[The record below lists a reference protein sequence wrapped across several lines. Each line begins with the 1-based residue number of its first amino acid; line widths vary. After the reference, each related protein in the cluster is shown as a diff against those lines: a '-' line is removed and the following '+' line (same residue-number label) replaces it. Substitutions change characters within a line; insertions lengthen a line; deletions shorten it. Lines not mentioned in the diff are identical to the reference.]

1 MKAVAKERVVDTAA
15 RLFYDQ
21 GYTATGINQIIE
33 EAGVAKASLYQVFR
47 SKEDLLMEYLDRIS
61 LNWMRD
67 FAQFREG
74 IPEGK
79 KSILALFDYRIQ
91 LIREHQYKGCG
102 FMRIAYELP
111 GLEEAGLDR
120 IQQFKRSVKTYVA
133 SHIRACD
140 PSPGRQDAADLT
152 ETIYNFYEGSG
163 SQAFFLRSVKP
174 VEDARRIVQ
183 KFIP

>member
-1 MKAVAKERVVDTAA
+1 MKTAAKERVVDTAA

-47 SKEDLLMEYLDRIS
+47 SKEALLLEYLDRIGAE
-61 LNWMRD
+61 WMRD

-74 IPEGK
+74 IPGGK
-79 KSILALFDYRIQ
+79 KSILALFDYRIH
-91 LIREHQYKGCG
+91 LIKEHRYRGCG

-111 GLEEAGLDR
+111 GLDEAGLDR
-120 IQQFKRSVKTYVA
+120 VQQFKRSVKAYVA
-133 SHIRACD
+133 THVRLC
-140 PSPGRQDAADLT
+140 SPGLGRQEAADLT

-174 VEDARRIVQ
+174 VEDARRIIQ
-183 KFIP
+183 QFIR